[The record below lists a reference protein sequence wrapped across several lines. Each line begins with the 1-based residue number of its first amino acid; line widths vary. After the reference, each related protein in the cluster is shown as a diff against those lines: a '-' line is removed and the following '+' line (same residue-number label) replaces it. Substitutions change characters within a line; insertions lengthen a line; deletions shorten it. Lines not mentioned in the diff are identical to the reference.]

1 MKTRI
6 TSVLIFAAALSTS
19 AFSPLSAASKN
30 DPLIAYPVSTLTVAS
45 SGYEQIARG
54 ATRGTVSR
62 VMGSAY
68 RELSPDVWVY
78 HGYHADL
85 DLANEQGCGTLI
97 ITFAEGKVADLKL
110 VNKPAADK
118 IAANP
123 SSNKPAAFYAS
134 RN

>member
-30 DPLIAYPVSTLTVAS
+30 DSLIGFPVSTVTVAS
-45 SGYEQIARG
+45 SGYEKIARG
-54 ATRGTVSR
+54 ANRGTVSR
-62 VMGSAY
+62 VMGSPY

-97 ITFAEGKVADLKL
+97 ITFAQGKVADLKL
-110 VNKPAADK
+110 VNQSAADR
-118 IAANP
+118 IAANS
-123 SSNKPAAFYAS
+123 SSNKPAQLYAS
-134 RN
+134 RD